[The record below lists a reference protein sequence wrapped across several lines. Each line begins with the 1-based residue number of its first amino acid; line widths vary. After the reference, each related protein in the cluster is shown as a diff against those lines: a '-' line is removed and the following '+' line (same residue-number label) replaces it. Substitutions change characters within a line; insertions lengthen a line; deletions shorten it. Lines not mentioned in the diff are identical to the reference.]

1 MTATAAPPHQK
12 RIPGEIGTWVFLFGD
27 MLVFGAFF
35 VTFLVER
42 AKAREIFDAAVTAL
56 RPTDFRRLPAP

>member
-1 MTATAAPPHQK
+1 VTGSVSTSSVQPAH
-12 RIPGEIGTWVFLFGD
+12 RIPGEAGTWVFLFGD

-42 AKAREIFDAAVTAL
+42 AKA
-56 RPTDFRRLPAP
+56 P